1 MNELLNNFYGIYPT
15 WIENN
20 IFQFQNQRFCLV
32 DCYLSEKQ
40 LCQLL
45 EINQLVINRMG
56 QGGYLP
62 IKNMQRHF
70 LTNHQVVF
78 QINEFPVSLETFFM
92 PHYITL
98 SSHKTLVDVRER
110 WIEKVEFV
118 QKRFAYEV
126 DCHQNHYAFKMTLI
140 EYHIGMAKTAIGIL
154 NDLIYDYPGGVALN
168 MVCHRRI
175 HTLDFKNCMYPMNFI
190 MDNRARDLSEL
201 FLHGL
206 IDENEVMHCFE
217 QQGYT
222 PAEMLY
228 FFCRL
233 LYPVWFFDLI
243 EEAYFLNKESLLD
256 DAYFCEQMDKHLVAI
271 KKIYMLLT
279 RKIHLKPLNW

>member
-1 MNELLNNFYGIYPT
+1 
-15 WIENN
+15 
-20 IFQFQNQRFCLV
+20 
-32 DCYLSEKQ
+32 
-40 LCQLL
+40 
-45 EINQLVINRMG
+45 
-56 QGGYLP
+56 
-62 IKNMQRHF
+62 
-70 LTNHQVVF
+70 
-78 QINEFPVSLETFFM
+78 
-92 PHYITL
+92 
-98 SSHKTLVDVRER
+98 
-110 WIEKVEFV
+110 
-118 QKRFAYEV
+118 
-126 DCHQNHYAFKMTLI
+126 MTLI

-154 NDLIYDYPGGVALN
+154 NDLIYDYPSGVALN

-175 HTLDFKNCMYPMNFI
+175 HALDFKNCMYPM
-190 MDNRARDLSEL
+190 
-201 FLHGL
+201 
-206 IDENEVMHCFE
+206 IDENEVMRCFE